1 MIDDVETPY
10 SDGWYMYRLYQQLR
24 EQQKR
29 CDSLQRRFEGNAPL
43 PYVSDIQR
51 DAVKWFVEKSRTNF
65 EKVIVTAVL
74 SRLRIRGIRTAV
86 DAGEGGDAEAFRQ
99 WQAARGKLFTLD
111 VHKMALAMSMS
122 YAIVGKR
129 DDGSL
134 IVTAE
139 DPRLVTAFT
148 DPTDPYKVVAALKV
162 FHDDVAQEDVAYL
175 YLPGRVRIAKKPRKT
190 PIASKDVR
198 FSPSAFSWDAQIL
211 TSIGGVFDDQLQSA
225 LIPELVDGTDETT
238 GQPTGLV
245 PVVPFVNEDGVAEF
259 EPFISQ
265 IDRINQQILQR
276 MTIATVQAFKQR
288 AFKGL
293 PKTDKETGK
302 VIDYD
307 SIFAADP
314 GAIWNLPEGV
324 EIQELQEADF
334 TAILTA
340 IRDDVKDLYGTSGT
354 PAYLASPDAANASA
368 EAASLQREQTT
379 FKVEARQDR
388 FEPSHQALAQLMFR
402 YLGDQERAK
411 PGTIEI
417 IWSPAERYSMAERSN
432 AIAQTK
438 GVVPRYQQ
446 LTEIWGMDPA
456 QATRAMSELTQDMV
470 LDQEYA
476 AGVKAAAAAADGA
489 GSTDSGS

>member
-1 MIDDVETPY
+1 MIEGVDVPY
-10 SDGWYMYRLYQQLR
+10 TDAWWLHRLYRQLR
-24 EQQKR
+24 VQQQR
-29 CDSLQRRFEGNAPL
+29 CDSLQRRFEGNSPL

-86 DAGEGGDAEAFRQ
+86 DAGEGGDAEAFRI
-99 WQAARGKLFTLD
+99 WETARGKLFTLD
-111 VHKMALAMSMS
+111 VHKMALAMSLS
-122 YAIVGKR
+122 YAIAGKR

-134 IVTAE
+134 LVTAE

-148 DPTDPYKVVAALKV
+148 DPADPYKVRAALKL
-162 FHDDVAQEDVAYL
+162 FHDDVAQADVAYL
-175 YLPGRVRIAKKPRKT
+175 YLPGRVRVAKKPRKT
-190 PIASKDVR
+190 PVASTDVR
-198 FSPSAFSWDAQIL
+198 FNPGAFSWDMQIL
-211 TSIGGVFDDQLQSA
+211 SSIGGVLDEDLESA
-225 LIPELVDGTDETT
+225 TIPELIDGRDEQ
-238 GQPTGLV
+238 GNPTGLV

-259 EPFISQ
+259 EPYINQ

-293 PKTDKETGK
+293 PRTDPDTGK
-302 VIDYD
+302 PIDYD

-324 EIQELQEADF
+324 EIQELDEADF
-334 TAILTA
+334 QSILTA

-388 FEPSHQALAQLMFR
+388 FEPSHQALAELMFR
-402 YLGDQERAK
+402 LKGDQERST

-417 IWSPAERYSMAERSN
+417 IWAPAERYSMAERSN

-456 QATRAMSELTQDMV
+456 QAKRAMSELTDDMI
-470 LDQEYA
+470 LDQQYA
-476 AGVKAAAAAADGA
+476 VGVKAAAGSVTNINDA
-489 GSTDSGS
+489 GS